1 MYLERNK
8 TVKAYLVN
16 CMDCKKLT
24 QKTKMCW
31 FGNEDRLVCYEC
43 SFERLRE
50 TYKEPRRAMK

>member
-1 MYLERNK
+1 ME
-8 TVKAYLVN
+8 AYLVN

-24 QKTKMCW
+24 QKIKMCW